1 MAANTFNADDSLVKK
16 YGIKENHEEVTA
28 LLFVEGSEDYVT
40 MDEDDTLVGLNL
52 LFERSWSGFRS
63 TRALSPIPITRWW

>member
-40 MDEDDTLVGLNL
+40 MEEDDTLVS
-52 LFERSWSGFRS
+52 LF
-63 TRALSPIPITRWW
+63 P

>member
-28 LLFVEGSEDYVT
+28 LLFVEGSEDYLT
-40 MDEDDTLVGLNL
+40 MDEDDTLVGLNPL
-52 LFERSWSGFRS
+52 CKRSWSGFHS
-63 TRALSPIPITRWW
+63 TPALFPIPITRW